1 MGDGIRY
8 MQFGMDSLNNI
19 SQKIIDRELK
29 YADTIILGDNSS
41 GKSLLLRMLVEKA
54 GNTDSVYFIDAVN
67 RGFDVTKVSNDIRES
82 EYKRTI
88 INTRIQE
95 EYFNIK
101 DSFNCY
107 GTVTERIEEMYYPLE
122 DKLQALFESLTNEHF
137 HIIKGNNLGEV
148 QFKEGKA
155 LLSSGYQA
163 IVRILLEL
171 LYYQEKCVIT
181 KHLECTLIIIDELDE
196 FLSPAY
202 ARKIFVF
209 LKENFPEMEFVITTH
224 SCDLVAGAKN
234 SNLVILDESGYEV
247 IDVNDYQSISEVQ
260 IVFDRIFGVHLRRD
274 FKTEDVLR
282 RLLNNKLNNAW
293 TEMDQSQ
300 LETLQKKKLTASQ
313 QLICKQITEW

>member
-148 QFKEGKA
+148 QFKE
-155 LLSSGYQA
+155 
-163 IVRILLEL
+163 
-171 LYYQEKCVIT
+171 
-181 KHLECTLIIIDELDE
+181 D
-196 FLSPAY
+196 
-202 ARKIFVF
+202 
-209 LKENFPEMEFVITTH
+209 
-224 SCDLVAGAKN
+224 
-234 SNLVILDESGYEV
+234 
-247 IDVNDYQSISEVQ
+247 
-260 IVFDRIFGVHLRRD
+260 
-274 FKTEDVLR
+274 
-282 RLLNNKLNNAW
+282 
-293 TEMDQSQ
+293 
-300 LETLQKKKLTASQ
+300 
-313 QLICKQITEW
+313 

>member
-1 MGDGIRY
+1 

-107 GTVTERIEEMYYPLE
+107 GTVTER
-122 DKLQALFESLTNEHF
+122 
-137 HIIKGNNLGEV
+137 
-148 QFKEGKA
+148 
-155 LLSSGYQA
+155 
-163 IVRILLEL
+163 
-171 LYYQEKCVIT
+171 
-181 KHLECTLIIIDELDE
+181 
-196 FLSPAY
+196 
-202 ARKIFVF
+202 
-209 LKENFPEMEFVITTH
+209 
-224 SCDLVAGAKN
+224 
-234 SNLVILDESGYEV
+234 
-247 IDVNDYQSISEVQ
+247 
-260 IVFDRIFGVHLRRD
+260 RD
-274 FKTEDVLR
+274 FKTEVVLR
-282 RLLNNKLNNAW
+282 RLLNLKCNINVLKN
-293 TEMDQSQ
+293 TDVVKQM
-300 LETLQKKKLTASQ
+300 KKK
-313 QLICKQITEW
+313 I